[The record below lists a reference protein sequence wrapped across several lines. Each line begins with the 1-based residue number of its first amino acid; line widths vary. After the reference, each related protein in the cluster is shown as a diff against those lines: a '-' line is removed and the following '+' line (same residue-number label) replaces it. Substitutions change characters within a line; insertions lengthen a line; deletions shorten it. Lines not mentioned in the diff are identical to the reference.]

1 MTFYFCCN
9 SLSASRH
16 AAERGTNERR
26 KDSSSSR
33 IPIDID
39 MTTMESL
46 GLMDKSLY
54 DIGEQDLM
62 DVWDAD
68 LNAVSEETNP
78 TEL

>member
-1 MTFYFCCN
+1 
-9 SLSASRH
+9 
-16 AAERGTNERR
+16 
-26 KDSSSSR
+26 
-33 IPIDID
+33 